1 MTDSSDFAAQRQK
14 EIDDA
19 NKNPRSANFTT
30 PSGAQGVTN
39 PKFAQYAERYPDL
52 KADYN
57 KNWKAKGVSL
67 AEYGASHYSSY
78 GKNEGRLLSGPAKK
92 ESSGPSSSGVTQTTT
107 ATPAPVQAPPEIAYE
122 GPAPPDLSTFDPTPV
137 GISTVEPLLSEVVTD
152 GPRSEVVSNRV
163 ASLVDTNSPVFR
175 AAAGQAMRVMNA
187 RGLANSSMAQEA
199 VMDAVLKVAVPI
211 AMADAQ
217 TFSRQRMLNQGTSN
231 EFRAAQNASFYG
243 QMEARLSGAINE
255 TLQHIAGGYSLT
267 QAKIN
272 DVTKRYVADLSADTT
287 RFTAMLS
294 ADTQKYV
301 ADLQYSLGMEGIQVD
316 AANIMG
322 SINDNLD
329 ATSYI
334 WDMIFGDNVNPADW
348 AETWVDSFEPLTGS
362 Q

>member
-163 ASLVDTNSPVFR
+163 ASLVDTNSFEEAVSFSKNLGKLIVITRGEKGSMAIKNEEVFEFGIKENLEIIDLTG
-175 AAAGQAMRVMNA
+175 AGDLFAAGFLH
-187 RGLANSSMAQEA
+187 GYINSFS
-199 VMDAVLKVAVPI
+199 LKE
-211 AMADAQ
+211 
-217 TFSRQRMLNQGTSN
+217 SLEKGTEMSS
-231 EFRAAQNASFYG
+231 EIIQKIG
-243 QMEARLSGAINE
+243 ARLS
-255 TLQHIAGGYSLT
+255 
-267 QAKIN
+267 
-272 DVTKRYVADLSADTT
+272 
-287 RFTAMLS
+287 
-294 ADTQKYV
+294 
-301 ADLQYSLGMEGIQVD
+301 
-316 AANIMG
+316 
-322 SINDNLD
+322 
-329 ATSYI
+329 
-334 WDMIFGDNVNPADW
+334 
-348 AETWVDSFEPLTGS
+348 
-362 Q
+362 